1 MLIQDI
7 IVDGYV
13 TTIDTEIGSVDV
25 SVYEGNEV
33 WVDNGR
39 DSSYVVVS
47 PLDTFEDAVKLA
59 LEELAR

>member
-1 MLIQDI
+1 MLIKDI

-13 TTIDTEIGSVDV
+13 TTIDTESGSVDV

-47 PLDTFEDAVKLA
+47 PLDTFDGAVRLA